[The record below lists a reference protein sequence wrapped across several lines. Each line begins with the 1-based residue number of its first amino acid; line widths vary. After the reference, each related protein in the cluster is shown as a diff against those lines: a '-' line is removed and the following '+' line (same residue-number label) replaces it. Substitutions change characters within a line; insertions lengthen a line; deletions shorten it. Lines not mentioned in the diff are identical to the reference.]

1 MNGVNIG
8 EKMFVKLKINE
19 IINKVLNL
27 IIMLYPFFLIRR
39 NGTDSLIHTIVILTF
54 IYCIKNKKINLKKEN
69 KKIYI
74 LFIVS
79 FSFILTSLIGNSFG
93 EHTIEHLNDYFF
105 NLLLLFSIFQIK
117 INYKTIFEIEKVFYC
132 SLILPIM
139 IISTILIETRFD
151 FVRVSGFWNISTYSF
166 MIGLS
171 TIISLYLVMYCKKY
185 KYLILMPFLYGMV
198 LFSGTRMVWLV
209 TFILTIF
216 VLLISKNK
224 KIYLGLTLILII
236 IMGIFFKI
244 KDDNPIKYR
253 IKTIAHIKT
262 EHSSSTRLY
271 MYKEAFEQFLIK
283 PINGNGFSSY
293 GIIGQKRHKEE
304 MENKNLQDYW
314 KKMEAYGFTRY
325 HSHSNFFEL
334 LCGTGI
340 VGTISFYISNLY
352 LFYILIKNRIK
363 NNKKV
368 MCDIG
373 ILTFLFYHMYGISDV
388 TLYMGRVTEIYFFV
402 TGVIISFIINEKGL
416 IKNGK
421 K

>member
-1 MNGVNIG
+1 
-8 EKMFVKLKINE
+8 MFVKLKINE

>member
-1 MNGVNIG
+1 
-8 EKMFVKLKINE
+8 MFVKLKINE
-19 IINKVLNL
+19 IINKSLNL

-39 NGTDSLIHTIVILTF
+39 NGTNSIIHVILLLTF
-54 IYCIKNKKINLKKEN
+54 IQCIKNKKINLKEEN
-69 KKIYI
+69 KKICI

-79 FSFILTSLIGNSFG
+79 FFFILTSLIGNSFG
-93 EHTIEHLNDYFF
+93 EHTVEHLNDYFW

-117 INYKTIFEIEKVFYC
+117 IDYKTIFEIEKIFYC
-132 SLILPIM
+132 SLFLPI
-139 IISTILIETRFD
+139 ILISIILIETKFN

-171 TIISLYLVMYCKKY
+171 TVISLYLLVYYQKY
-185 KYLILMPFLYGMV
+185 KYLILIPFLYGMV
-198 LFSGTRMVWLV
+198 LFSGTRMIWLV
-209 TFILTIF
+209 TFILTVF

-224 KIYLGLTLILII
+224 KIYLGLILSLII
-236 IMGIFFKI
+236 SLGIFFKI

-262 EHSSSTRLY
+262 EHSSGTRLY

-293 GIIGQKRHKEE
+293 GIVGQKRHKEE
-304 MENKNLQDYW
+304 MKNKNLQDYW

-340 VGTISFYISNLY
+340 LGTISFYIANLY
-352 LFYILIKNRIK
+352 LLYILVKNRIK
-363 NNKKV
+363 NNKKII
-368 MCDIG
+368 CDIG

-402 TGVIISFIINEKGL
+402 TGIAINFIINEKGL
-416 IKNGK
+416 IKNGEK
-421 K
+421 

>member
-139 IISTILIETRFD
+139 IISTILIETR
-151 FVRVSGFWNISTYSF
+151 
-166 MIGLS
+166 
-171 TIISLYLVMYCKKY
+171 
-185 KYLILMPFLYGMV
+185 
-198 LFSGTRMVWLV
+198 
-209 TFILTIF
+209 
-216 VLLISKNK
+216 
-224 KIYLGLTLILII
+224 
-236 IMGIFFKI
+236 
-244 KDDNPIKYR
+244 
-253 IKTIAHIKT
+253 
-262 EHSSSTRLY
+262 
-271 MYKEAFEQFLIK
+271 
-283 PINGNGFSSY
+283 
-293 GIIGQKRHKEE
+293 
-304 MENKNLQDYW
+304 
-314 KKMEAYGFTRY
+314 
-325 HSHSNFFEL
+325 
-334 LCGTGI
+334 
-340 VGTISFYISNLY
+340 
-352 LFYILIKNRIK
+352 
-363 NNKKV
+363 
-368 MCDIG
+368 
-373 ILTFLFYHMYGISDV
+373 
-388 TLYMGRVTEIYFFV
+388 
-402 TGVIISFIINEKGL
+402 
-416 IKNGK
+416 
-421 K
+421 